1 MEIERFKPCSDN
13 DKSRACK
20 IQIIIRYKTVKVS
33 VIIRAEANMSQ
44 KISRDHLFLKIRR
57 SLTQGHPKTVFC
69 KISVRRSKY
78 CLELSIT

>member
-44 KISRDHLFLKIRR
+44 KISRDHLFLKIVHWLRG
-57 SLTQGHPKTVFC
+57 TQRLF
-69 KISVRRSKY
+69 SVKY
-78 CLELSIT
+78 LFGEANIA

>member
-44 KISRDHLFLKIRR
+44 KISRDHLFLKIV
-57 SLTQGHPKTVFC
+57 H
-69 KISVRRSKY
+69 
-78 CLELSIT
+78 